1 MLHAIYFFFFACY
14 FTGSYNGTFP
24 YSTPDTFVKK
34 SLVRARKIYK
44 IRHLGMMMMCNK
56 YNPLKPLGQHKTR
69 TRIGVKFFLFNSP
82 TVLCFLQI
90 VLWVGQLAFQHCYVC
105 SFAVSELIYWL
116 IDWPEDTYAD
126 CVYINCDKCLC
137 CIIFILILYNW
148 TGW

>member
-1 MLHAIYFFFFACY
+1 MHAIYFFFFLHVISQ
-14 FTGSYNGTFP
+14 FLTMVLSHIVLQTHL
-24 YSTPDTFVKK
+24 SKK

-105 SFAVSELIYWL
+105 SFAFSELIY
-116 IDWPEDTYAD
+116 
-126 CVYINCDKCLC
+126 
-137 CIIFILILYNW
+137 
-148 TGW
+148 